1 MKFIFLGYKSSVK
14 SYKLW
19 RLETEKLVI
28 NRDVIFDENSMI
40 RVLVVKD
47 SNVEIMLRYVKQVES
62 ETVLVPN
69 LDE

>member
-1 MKFIFLGYKSSVK
+1 MKCIFLGYKSSVK

-19 RLETEKLVI
+19 HLETEKLGI
-28 NRDVIFDENSMI
+28 NRDVIYDENSMI